1 MSKVIVDIA
10 GHKPYD
16 VRIATGAIEGSVPHS
31 ARSTRI
37 PRRSSSPMRPLR
49 RITLSL

>member
-16 VRIATGAIEGSVPHS
+16 VRIAAGAIEGLG
-31 ARSTRI
+31 AALRTLDEN
-37 PRRSSSPMRPLR
+37 PRRSSSPTRPLHL
-49 RITLSL
+49 IILSR

>member
-16 VRIATGAIEGSVPHS
+16 VRIATGAIEGLG
-31 ARSTRI
+31 AAL
-37 PRRSSSPMRPLR
+37 RPLCLLY
-49 RITLSL
+49 TSDAADD